1 MVWIVCEYSN
11 TWIYT
16 LFQKTP
22 FGGTCGTGNDLG
34 AFYRECRSA
43 PPLRMFAD
51 TPEDEISDLT
61 EQLLSFEAN
70 MEEYDELVK
79 SFHSDNSPNSPD

>member
-1 MVWIVCEYSN
+1 MPCD
-11 TWIYT
+11 
-16 LFQKTP
+16 
-22 FGGTCGTGNDLG
+22 TGSDLG
-34 AFYRECRSA
+34 AFYRECQSA

-70 MEEYDELVK
+70 AEEYNDLVK
-79 SFHSDNSPNSPD
+79 SLHSDSPSSPD

>member
-1 MVWIVCEYSN
+1 
-11 TWIYT
+11 
-16 LFQKTP
+16 
-22 FGGTCGTGNDLG
+22 
-34 AFYRECRSA
+34 
-43 PPLRMFAD
+43 MFAD